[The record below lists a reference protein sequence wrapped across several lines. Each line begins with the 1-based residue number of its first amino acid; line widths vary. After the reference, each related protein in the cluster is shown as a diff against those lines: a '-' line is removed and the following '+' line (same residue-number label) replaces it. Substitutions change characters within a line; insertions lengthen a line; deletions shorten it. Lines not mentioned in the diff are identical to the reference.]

1 MQKLKPL
8 IPSLREKKRY
18 IVFEIVSKT
27 PVKLLELVSEAVQ
40 NSVLSFI
47 GTKGTAK
54 TGLMMLKDRFD
65 MPKQTGIIKVNNKYV
80 NDLKAAL
87 ALIKEIGGQ
96 DAIIRSR
103 GVSGVLGKTEK
114 FRGG

>member
-18 IVFEIVSKT
+18 LVFEIVSKT
-27 PVKLLELVSEAVQ
+27 PVKSFELVSEAVQ

-54 TGLMMLKDRFD
+54 TGLMIIKDRFN
-65 MPKQTGIIKVNNKYV
+65 MPKQTGIIKINNKYV
-80 NDLKAAL
+80 DDLKAAL

-96 DAIIRSR
+96 AVIVRSR
-103 GVSGVLGKTEK
+103 GVSGILRKTEK
-114 FRGG
+114 FMEG